1 MGLFRKE
8 KKLDQDSM
16 KEGVGLITL
25 TSPTSVIAEQ
35 FRTIRTNI
43 QFSSIDQ
50 KLRSLVF
57 TSSGPLQGKSTIS
70 ANVAVTWADQGVNV
84 LLVDADMRRPT
95 VHQTF
100 QVPNKKGLTSL
111 LTEDEFDF
119 NTTIQKTPVEHLF
132 VLPCGVVPPNP
143 SELLNTKKM
152 DKLIVEL
159 TKHFDLVIFDAPPV
173 ISVTDAQILASKVDG
188 TILVAPQ
195 GIADKRSVVK
205 SKELLDVV
213 HARILGTIMNR
224 VKPEN
229 TGGYYGGYYG
239 AEESKK

>member
-1 MGLFRKE
+1 MGLFKKE
-8 KKLDQDSM
+8 KSLEQASM

-25 TSPTSVIAEQ
+25 TEPTSVIAEQ
-35 FRTIRTNI
+35 FRTVRTNI

-50 KLRSLVF
+50 KLRSVVF
-57 TSSGPLQGKSTIS
+57 TSAGPLQGKSTVS

-111 LTEDEFDF
+111 LTGDKFDF
-119 NTTIQKTPVEHLF
+119 NTTIQKTPVDHLF

-152 DKLIVEL
+152 DKLIQEL

-173 ISVTDAQILASKVDG
+173 VSVTDAQILASKVDG
-188 TILVAPQ
+188 TILVVPQ
-195 GIADKRSVVK
+195 GIVEKGSVAK
-205 SKELLDVV
+205 AKELLEVV
-213 HARILGTIMNR
+213 NARILGTIMNR
-224 VKPEN
+224 VKAEN

-239 AEESKK
+239 AEDK

>member
-1 MGLFRKE
+1 MSLFRKE
-8 KKLDQDSM
+8 KGLDQASM

-25 TSPTSVIAEQ
+25 TEPTSVIAEQ
-35 FRTIRTNI
+35 FRTVRTNI

-50 KLRSLVF
+50 KLRSVVF
-57 TSSGPLQGKSTIS
+57 TSAGPSQGKSTVS
-70 ANVAVTWADQGVNV
+70 ANVAVTWADQGVDV

-100 QVPNKKGLTSL
+100 QVPNKRGLTSL
-111 LTEDEFDF
+111 LTDETFDLT
-119 NTTIQKTPVEHLF
+119 NTIQKTPVDHLF

-152 DKLIVEL
+152 DKLIQEL
-159 TKHFDLVIFDAPPV
+159 TKHFDLVIFDVPPV

-188 TILVAPQ
+188 TILVVPQ
-195 GIADKRSVVK
+195 GIVEKGSVAK
-205 SKELLDVV
+205 AKELLEVV
-213 HARILGTIMNR
+213 NARILGTIMNR
-224 VKPEN
+224 VKAEN

-239 AEESKK
+239 AEEIK

>member
-1 MGLFRKE
+1 MGFFRKE
-8 KKLDQDSM
+8 KKLEQDSM

-25 TSPTSVIAEQ
+25 TEPTSVIAEQ

-50 KLRSLVF
+50 KLRSVVF
-57 TSSGPLQGKSTIS
+57 TSSGPSQGKSTVS
-70 ANVAVTWADQGVNV
+70 ANVAVTWADQGVDV

-95 VHQTF
+95 IHQTF
-100 QVPNKKGLTSL
+100 QVPNKRGLTAL
-111 LTEDEFDF
+111 LTEDEFDL
-119 NTTIQKTPVEHLF
+119 NSTIQKTPVDHLF

-152 DKLIVEL
+152 DKLITEL

-173 ISVTDAQILASKVDG
+173 ISVTDAQILASKTDG
-188 TILVAPQ
+188 TILVTPQ
-195 GIADKRSVVK
+195 GIAEKGSIAK
-205 SKELLDVV
+205 AKELLDVV
-213 HARILGTIMNR
+213 NARILGTIMNR
-224 VKPEN
+224 VKSEN

-239 AEESKK
+239 ADKSK

>member
-1 MGLFRKE
+1 MGLFKKE
-8 KKLDQDSM
+8 KSLDQASI

-25 TSPTSVIAEQ
+25 TDPTSVIAEQ
-35 FRTIRTNI
+35 FRTVRTNI

-50 KLRSLVF
+50 KLRSVVF
-57 TSSGPLQGKSTIS
+57 TSAGPLQGKSTVS

-111 LTEDEFDF
+111 LTGDKFDF

-152 DKLIVEL
+152 DKLIQEL
-159 TKHFDLVIFDAPPV
+159 TKHFDLVIFDSPPV
-173 ISVTDAQILASKVDG
+173 VSVTDAQILASKVDG
-188 TILVAPQ
+188 TILVVPQ
-195 GIADKRSVVK
+195 GIVEKGSVAK
-205 SKELLDVV
+205 AKELLEVV
-213 HARILGTIMNR
+213 NARILGTIMNR
-224 VKPEN
+224 VKAEN

-239 AEESKK
+239 TEDK

>member
-1 MGLFRKE
+1 MGLFKKE
-8 KKLDQDSM
+8 KSLEQASM

-25 TSPTSVIAEQ
+25 TDPTSVIAEQ
-35 FRTIRTNI
+35 FRTVRTNI

-50 KLRSLVF
+50 KLRSVVF
-57 TSSGPLQGKSTIS
+57 TSAGPLQGKSTVS

-111 LTEDEFDF
+111 LTGDKFDF

-159 TKHFDLVIFDAPPV
+159 MKHFDLVIFDAPPV
-173 ISVTDAQILASKVDG
+173 VSVTDAQILASKVDG
-188 TILVAPQ
+188 TILVVPQ
-195 GIADKRSVVK
+195 GIVEKGSVAK
-205 SKELLDVV
+205 SKELLEVV

-224 VKPEN
+224 VKSKN

-239 AEESKK
+239 TEDK

>member
-1 MGLFRKE
+1 MGLFKKE
-8 KKLDQDSM
+8 KSLDQASI

-25 TSPTSVIAEQ
+25 TDPTSVIAEQ
-35 FRTIRTNI
+35 FRTVRTNI

-50 KLRSLVF
+50 KLRSVVF
-57 TSSGPLQGKSTIS
+57 TSAGPLQGKSTVS

-111 LTEDEFDF
+111 LTGDKFDF

-152 DKLIVEL
+152 DKLIQEL
-159 TKHFDLVIFDAPPV
+159 TKHFDLVIFDVPPV
-173 ISVTDAQILASKVDG
+173 VSVTDAQILASKVDG
-188 TILVAPQ
+188 TILVVPQ
-195 GIADKRSVVK
+195 GIVEKGSVAK
-205 SKELLDVV
+205 AKELLEAVN
-213 HARILGTIMNR
+213 ARILGTIMNR
-224 VKPEN
+224 VKAEN

-239 AEESKK
+239 AKESKK

>member
-57 TSSGPLQGKSTIS
+57 TSSGSSQGKSTIS

-95 VHQTF
+95 IHQTF
-100 QVPNKKGLTSL
+100 QVPNKK
-111 LTEDEFDF
+111 
-119 NTTIQKTPVEHLF
+119 V
-132 VLPCGVVPPNP
+132 
-143 SELLNTKKM
+143 
-152 DKLIVEL
+152 
-159 TKHFDLVIFDAPPV
+159 
-173 ISVTDAQILASKVDG
+173 
-188 TILVAPQ
+188 
-195 GIADKRSVVK
+195 
-205 SKELLDVV
+205 
-213 HARILGTIMNR
+213 
-224 VKPEN
+224 
-229 TGGYYGGYYG
+229 
-239 AEESKK
+239 

>member
-1 MGLFRKE
+1 MGLFKKE
-8 KKLDQDSM
+8 KSLDQASM

-25 TSPTSVIAEQ
+25 TDPTSVIAEQ

-50 KLRSLVF
+50 KLRSVIF
-57 TSSGPLQGKSTIS
+57 TSAGPLQGKSTVS
-70 ANVAVTWADQGVNV
+70 ANVAVTWADQGVDV

-111 LTEDEFDF
+111 LTGDKFDF

-152 DKLIVEL
+152 DKLIQEL
-159 TKHFDLVIFDAPPV
+159 TKHFDLVIFDVPPV
-173 ISVTDAQILASKVDG
+173 VSVTDAQILASKVDG
-188 TILVAPQ
+188 TILVVPQ
-195 GIADKRSVVK
+195 GIVEKGSVAK
-205 SKELLDVV
+205 AKELLEAVN
-213 HARILGTIMNR
+213 ARILGTIMNR
-224 VKPEN
+224 VKAEN
-229 TGGYYGGYYG
+229 TGGYYSGYYG
-239 AEESKK
+239 TEDK